1 MAYFYVTITGNFG
14 VFDTQTLKQIFWKK
28 KTFFKKPDYRF
39 LTESTKIENA
49 TFPLKTGLS
58 EANFKTNRMGSTKW
72 TYYHKEWSFASNSFI
87 LFFFLEKFCFS
98 LRTSYKELVRCTNSQ
113 ISIFI
118 LLVSPGVLLGG
129 VFSLWVTLN
138 TKVKG
143 ILVITCVLLL
153 YHYWRFGYYW
163 GFIDTFSRKIK
174 DYIMEL

>member
-87 LFFFLEKFCFS
+87 LFFFSWKILFQFKNLLKRVGSLYQLPNLHIHTFSKPWSFIGGCFFPVSNLKHKSKRNISDYLCATAVS
-98 LRTSYKELVRCTNSQ
+98 LLTFRL
-113 ISIFI
+113 
-118 LLVSPGVLLGG
+118 LLGLHWY
-129 VFSLWVTLN
+129 FQQ
-138 TKVKG
+138 
-143 ILVITCVLLL
+143 
-153 YHYWRFGYYW
+153 
-163 GFIDTFSRKIK
+163 K
-174 DYIMEL
+174 D